1 MRAFVTFLGCKVN
14 QYETE
19 LIIEQLERA
28 GIVVSSQPVD
38 VDICV
43 VNTCMVTNEAAR
55 QSRQLLRKLR
65 RMNPDALVI
74 ATGCYSHLDALSI
87 KDCGV
92 DLVLGNREKKEL
104 VKHINEWFRNKE
116 QKVLISQPDYEIS
129 EQVSSFLADRVRAYV
144 KVQDGCDE
152 YCTYCIVP
160 LARGRKIR
168 SKPTQVVIRE
178 VKNLVN
184 SGYKEIVLTG
194 VNLGRYGRDI
204 DTSLAHLVRRLLN
217 EVVEDFRI
225 RLSSINVQD
234 ISAELIELFKNNEK
248 LCPHLHIPIQS
259 GSNKILKAMNRS
271 YTVEQALALFER
283 LRSLDP
289 FFSITT
295 DIIVGFPGETI
306 GDFEETLALVK
317 RAMFSRVH
325 AFKYSDRPN
334 TPASR
339 MRHKVPPE
347 EKDRRM
353 KLLREIAEK
362 VAADYRAAS
371 VGKIRTVLVEMNKD
385 GVSYGYDQYY
395 VRHEFVSLSN
405 NVLAKVVVKKPNG
418 AGVVSQ
424 VVSLEKSVVD

>member
-19 LIIEQLERA
+19 LIIEQLEHA
-28 GIVVSSQPVD
+28 GIVVSSQPVN
-38 VDICV
+38 VDICI

-65 RMNPDALVI
+65 RMNPDGLVI
-74 ATGCYSHLDALSI
+74 ATGCYPHLDALAI
-87 KDCGV
+87 KGCGV

-104 VKHINEWFRNKE
+104 IKHINEWFQNRE
-116 QKVLISQPDYEIS
+116 QKVMISQPDYEIS
-129 EQVSSFLADRVRAYV
+129 EQVNSFLADRVRAYV

-168 SKPTQVVIRE
+168 SKPAEVVIQE
-178 VKNLVN
+178 VRNLVD

-194 VNLGRYGRDI
+194 VNLGRYGRDT
-204 DTSLAHLVRRLLN
+204 DTSLARLVRRLLN
-217 EVVEDFRI
+217 EVVGDFRI

-234 ISAELIELFKNNEK
+234 ISGELIELFKNNEK
-248 LCPHLHIPIQS
+248 LCPHLHVPIQS

-283 LRSLDP
+283 LRSIDP

-295 DIIVGFPGETI
+295 DIIVGFPEETI
-306 GDFEETLALVK
+306 GDFEETLALVEEV
-317 RAMFSRVH
+317 MFSRVH

-339 MRHKVPPE
+339 MSHKVPPG

-362 VAADYRAAS
+362 VAVDYRTAS

-395 VRHEFVSLSN
+395 IRHEFVSLST
-405 NVLAKVVVKKPNG
+405 NVLTRVVVKKPNG

-424 VVSLEKSVVD
+424 VVDLEKSLAG

>member
-28 GIVVSSQPVD
+28 GVVVSSQPVD

-74 ATGCYSHLDALSI
+74 ATGCYPHLDALSI

-353 KLLREIAEK
+353 RLLREIAEK

-424 VVSLEKSVVD
+424 VVGLEKSVVD

>member
-424 VVSLEKSVVD
+424 VVSLEKSVAD

>member
-74 ATGCYSHLDALSI
+74 ATGCYPHLDALSI

-395 VRHEFVSLSN
+395 VRHEFVSLST

-424 VVSLEKSVVD
+424 VVGLEKSVVD

>member
-28 GIVVSSQPVD
+28 GIVVSPQPID
-38 VDICV
+38 VDICI

-55 QSRQLLRKLR
+55 QSRQLLRKLK
-65 RMNPDALVI
+65 RMNPDALVV
-74 ATGCYSHLDALSI
+74 ATGCYPHLDVQSI
-87 KDCGV
+87 MDCGV
-92 DLVLGNREKKEL
+92 DLVLGNKEKREL
-104 VKHINEWFRNKE
+104 AKHINEWFQKKE
-116 QKVLISQPDYEIS
+116 QKALVSQPDYEID
-129 EQVSSFLADRVRAYV
+129 ERVNSFLADRVRAYV

-168 SKPTQVVIRE
+168 SKPAEVVIQE
-178 VKNLVN
+178 VKHLV
-184 SGYKEIVLTG
+184 SLGYREIVLTG

-204 DTSLAHLVRRLLN
+204 DSNLARLVRQLLD
-217 EVVEDFRI
+217 EVLGDFRI

-234 ISAELIELFKNNEK
+234 ISDELIELFENNEK

-259 GSNKILKAMNRS
+259 GSNKILKAMNRN

-283 LRSLDP
+283 LRSRDP

-295 DIIVGFPGETI
+295 DMIVGFPGETI
-306 GDFEETLALVK
+306 GDFEKTLALVK
-317 RAMFSRVH
+317 EAMFSRVH
-325 AFKYSDRPN
+325 AFKYSERPN
-334 TPASR
+334 TPAAR
-339 MRHKVPPE
+339 IRQKVPPE

-371 VGKIRTVLVEMNKD
+371 VGKIRTVLVEMSKN

-395 VRHEFVSLSN
+395 VRHEFVSVGTNALR
-405 NVLAKVVVKKPNG
+405 KVVVKKPNG
-418 AGVVSQ
+418 TGVVSQ
-424 VVSLEKSVVD
+424 VVGLEKSMVD